1 LDAAAA
7 SATLMKDNLAAREA
21 QMEAQKKEEEEA
33 AARDAAEGAT
43 KKKNPFEVK
52 KDVWGG
58 DVAEDVQLDPA
69 KLMDALK
76 REEARDRG
84 DGEDGGDERK
94 RGYNVSHDVDV
105 TEEDMEAYRMKRQ
118 RKDDPMA
125 APDAGTDG
133 YDMV

>member
-1 LDAAAA
+1 
-7 SATLMKDNLAAREA
+7 MKDNLAAREA

-84 DGEDGGDERK
+84 EER
-94 RGYNVSHDVDV
+94 RGW
-105 TEEDMEAYRMKRQ
+105 R
-118 RKDDPMA
+118 
-125 APDAGTDG
+125 G
-133 YDMV
+133 

>member
-1 LDAAAA
+1 
-7 SATLMKDNLAAREA
+7 MKDNLAAREA

-84 DGEDGGDERK
+84 DGGEDGGDERK